1 MLKVQNWR
9 KILIFC
15 RTKSSSIEFH
25 CAMWV
30 TLSFDFCCSKS
41 VPLCLWQEVKNF
53 HERYDMQSIHNN
65 VCVLQPYLCC
75 WVVLHRQ
82 FIHVHTNYLPY
93 LVCSVIH
100 NHKQHQ
106 PISQLVEIISEKTA
120 YFVYSVNMV
129 FAKSRL
135 TMLPDQITNFFFQKS
150 SISLQKDLTLH
161 LQIVIWQEKLCGNLR

>member
-1 MLKVQNWR
+1 
-9 KILIFC
+9 
-15 RTKSSSIEFH
+15 
-25 CAMWV
+25 MWV

-75 WVVLHRQ
+75 WVVLH
-82 FIHVHTNYLPY
+82 IHVHTNYLPY

-106 PISQLVEIISEKTA
+106 LISQWVEIISEKTS
-120 YFVYSVNMV
+120 YFVYSINMV
-129 FAKSRL
+129 FANSRL
-135 TMLPDQITNFFFQKS
+135 AMLPDKPIFSFKKVL
-150 SISLQKDLTLH
+150 ISKR
-161 LQIVIWQEKLCGNLR
+161 LCICRLWFDGKICVPS